1 MIYHIRVEIGED
13 GWLVGQ
19 AMEEPAALTQGK
31 DLDELAV
38 MIRDA
43 LELLTGKG
51 DFQID
56 VMLPAALKLAHA

>member
-1 MIYHIRVEIGED
+1 MTYHIKVEIGED

-19 AMEEPAALTQGK
+19 AVEEPAALTQGK
-31 DLDELAV
+31 DLDELAI

-43 LELLTGKG
+43 LELLTDSK

-56 VMLPAALKLAHA
+56 LMLPAALKLAHA

>member
-1 MIYHIRVEIGED
+1 MTYHIKVDVGED

-19 AMEEPAALTQGK
+19 AVEEPGALTQGK
-31 DLDELAV
+31 DLDELAN

-43 LELLTGKG
+43 LELLTGKK

-56 VMLPAALKLAHA
+56 LMLPAALNLVHA